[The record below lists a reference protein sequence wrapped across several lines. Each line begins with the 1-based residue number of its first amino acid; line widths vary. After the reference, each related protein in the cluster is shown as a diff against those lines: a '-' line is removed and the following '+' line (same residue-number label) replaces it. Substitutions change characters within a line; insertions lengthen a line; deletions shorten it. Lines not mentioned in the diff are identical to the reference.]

1 MSRGGSRGRWALLRL
16 VSVVSLVPEWGG
28 CLDLVGQLLSRPL
41 PTRSPTYLLRRC
53 PAPEC
58 SSDGRPLRRREGP
71 VPPPKDDEDE
81 GFVFGSS
88 ALSRSVDALRDGKM
102 ILCAEDGEPGTLIS
116 VMVLPQHLTEEH
128 VAFVRKH
135 AISLEVSLAPQQYR
149 ELYGSLDKITL
160 DNNNLAV
167 PALSV
172 SARGADASAANSTSI
187 ARTIRA
193 LCEPEAAR
201 AGDFLN
207 PGAVAVIK
215 SREGGVLRR
224 AGVSEAAVELAG
236 LAGAPPVG
244 VHATLRA
251 SGLHELRK
259 AALEWEV
266 EFTSIADLVAQQ
278 RRQLSHQA
286 SHQASHQV
294 SQLQVSF
301 PPHSSHAHLPPCLAA
316 IPVLPC
322 PDQAHPSH
330 RALRPAGANAH
341 ALRDV
346 CGALLPFAD

>member
-1 MSRGGSRGRWALLRL
+1 MSLPYLHIGIWAPYQVPEDGARAFVRSLESAHSLGMSRGGSRGRWALLRL

-149 ELYGSLDKITL
+149 ELYGSL
-160 DNNNLAV
+160 V
-167 PALSV
+167 
-172 SARGADASAANSTSI
+172 
-187 ARTIRA
+187 
-193 LCEPEAAR
+193 C
-201 AGDFLN
+201 
-207 PGAVAVIK
+207 K
-215 SREGGVLRR
+215 S
-224 AGVSEAAVELAG
+224 
-236 LAGAPPVG
+236 
-244 VHATLRA
+244 
-251 SGLHELRK
+251 
-259 AALEWEV
+259 
-266 EFTSIADLVAQQ
+266 F
-278 RRQLSHQA
+278 
-286 SHQASHQV
+286 
-294 SQLQVSF
+294 
-301 PPHSSHAHLPPCLAA
+301 
-316 IPVLPC
+316 
-322 PDQAHPSH
+322 
-330 RALRPAGANAH
+330 
-341 ALRDV
+341 V
-346 CGALLPFAD
+346 C